1 MEKREHDDLAERG
14 LRYTREH
21 FEEILSQTETY
32 VRQNPTQSLAYA
44 VLAGFVLNRLGI
56 GRILRGVVR
65 LALFALKPAI
75 LIYGA
80 TKLYEAAQEEEQV
93 VGAID
98 SIARGRFGEPPLPV
112 QREADLQRYLP

>member
-1 MEKREHDDLAERG
+1 MEERAHDDLAERG

-21 FEEILSQTETY
+21 FDEILSQAETY
-32 VRQNPTQSLAYA
+32 VRENPAQSLLYA
-44 VLAGFVLNRLGI
+44 ILAGFVLNRLGI

-80 TKLYEAAQEEEQV
+80 AKLYEAAQEEE
-93 VGAID
+93 
-98 SIARGRFGEPPLPV
+98 
-112 QREADLQRYLP
+112 

>member
-1 MEKREHDDLAERG
+1 MDEHDLAERG

-21 FEEILSQTETY
+21 FDDLLGQTETY
-32 VRQNPTQSLAYA
+32 VRKNPVQSLAYA
-44 VLAGFVLNRLGI
+44 ILAGFVLNRLGI

-80 TKLYEAAQEEEQV
+80 AKLYEAAQEEE
-93 VGAID
+93 
-98 SIARGRFGEPPLPV
+98 
-112 QREADLQRYLP
+112 RE